1 MSWRCLWVCLPV
13 ANRPK
18 PTGSF
23 MVVWMFLAAIPNIS
37 LLEVSDVYRPWQ
49 VGCRMHNCQA
59 VCDNTTLTHNFSIIQ
74 SRMVRTWSMTANFP
88 DFFFFAPFPTQDQ
101 PEKAKYIPQSNH
113 IRSPASSCP
122 ASSFFIPKTC
132 NLANLQPSLSL
143 TVKFSHSSPC
153 LWVSA

>member
-1 MSWRCLWVCLPV
+1 MSWINIISKVMSWRCLWVCLPV

-88 DFFFFAPFPTQDQ
+88 DFFFLPHFQLRTNERKPNTFP
-101 PEKAKYIPQSNH
+101 KAITSDPLLLVVLP
-113 IRSPASSCP
+113 PASSYQKP
-122 ASSFFIPKTC
+122 VIWQTYSLHF
-132 NLANLQPSLSL
+132 LSL
-143 TVKFSHSSPC
+143 
-153 LWVSA
+153 